1 MLKRA
6 FALSDQGAKDLAK
19 GIIATACA
27 NLIQIIPASLLL
39 MVVMMLLEKAA
50 GTQVNVG
57 RNIPFFVGITLV
69 LFGMIAIAQLVQY
82 NLTYTAAYKESANR
96 RIVLAEK
103 LRKLPLSFFEK
114 KNLADL
120 TTTIMG
126 DCTALERTFSNAI
139 PQLLGTILM
148 FVIMSVGL
156 AVLDWR
162 MALCI
167 IVPVPVAS
175 IVVVLARKAQS
186 KAELENLEA
195 KRCAY
200 DAVQEYIDTIK
211 ELKAYS
217 KTDVYL
223 DELDKKLENVIR
235 CSFRNELAPG
245 ASTTTA
251 QFILRFGLVAVLLIG
266 GNLVIEGMLS
276 IPMLILF
283 LLFAGRI
290 YDPFTNCF
298 MLLAEVFAAL
308 VSIGRMKQI
317 DNTQEQT
324 GSDCCN
330 NIGCDIEFK
339 DVYFS
344 YNEEPVLTG
353 VSFVAKQGEITAL
366 VGPSG
371 SGKSTVSKL
380 AARFWDAD
388 SGLITL
394 GGIDVKTVEP
404 EVLLKNYA
412 IVFQNV
418 TLFDESVMENIRLGR
433 SGASDEDVRAAAKAA
448 QCDEFIDR
456 LPQGYDTNI
465 GENGSKL
472 SGGER
477 QRISIARALLKNAPV
492 ILLDEATA
500 SMDAES
506 ETMVQTALSA
516 LLKGR
521 TVIVIAH
528 RMRTIANA
536 DKIVVLDKGKVTEVG
551 TPSELAKKGG
561 LYAHLVALQQ
571 KQQMSS
577 LPT

>member
-1 MLKRA
+1 MKFKR
-6 FALSDQGAKDLAK
+6 LA
-19 GIIATACA
+19 
-27 NLIQIIPASLLL
+27 
-39 MVVMMLLEKAA
+39 
-50 GTQVNVG
+50 
-57 RNIPFFVGITLV
+57 
-69 LFGMIAIAQLVQY
+69 
-82 NLTYTAAYKESANR
+82 
-96 RIVLAEK
+96 
-103 LRKLPLSFFEK
+103 
-114 KNLADL
+114 
-120 TTTIMG
+120 
-126 DCTALERTFSNAI
+126 
-139 PQLLGTILM
+139 TILM
-148 FVIMSVGL
+148 AAAMMVSLVACTGDNGENSETPVTSGNDVVEETETNHITLAESWGFENFYTIMTPDVSASNFGITYYLSNFYDVLVEYQDGEYVGGL
-156 AVLDWR
+156 AEDWTISEDGTVYTFNLR
-162 MALCI
+162 HDVKFSDGSDLTAEDVAKSLLAVPINLGQYNGTYGRLSTI
-167 IVPVPVAS
+167 IEDA
-175 IVVVLARKAQS
+175 VVVDDYTVEMHLTQPYYNALRELCLANPFGIVSSEQLNDDLTKKDTFETATYGTGPYMYAGDNDGQTWNFESNPYYWGERPDVESFSIKS
-186 KAELENLEA
+186 IPDNDA
-195 KRCAY
+195 KILALKNG
-200 DAVQEYIDTIK
+200 EIDFVAGITNVSNESFVEMQNTEGFGAK
-211 ELKAYS
+211 V
-217 KTDVYL
+217 D
-223 DELDKKLENVIR
+223 DK
-235 CSFRNELAPG
+235 SFRTGYIGYNL
-245 ASTTTA
+245 SSSM
-251 QFILRFGLVAVLLIG
+251 FG
-266 GNLVIEGMLS
+266 
-276 IPMLILF
+276 
-283 LLFAGRI
+283 
-290 YDPFTNCF
+290 D
-298 MLLAEVFAAL
+298 EVVRQA
-308 VSIGRMKQI
+308 
-317 DNTQEQT
+317 
-324 GSDCCN
+324 
-330 NIGCDIEFK
+330 IGCDIEFK

>member
-195 KRCAY
+195 KPNLEEYRKQVFDGIRKAMEE
-200 DAVQEYIDTIK
+200 AVEMSQ
-211 ELKAYS
+211 
-217 KTDVYL
+217 
-223 DELDKKLENVIR
+223 DKKDLDDEIVGRVNHLNESILSLEEDLGHKV
-235 CSFRNELAPG
+235 SMSELSAYLEMPLEE
-245 ASTTTA
+245 
-251 QFILRFGLVAVLLIG
+251 I
-266 GNLVIEGMLS
+266 
-276 IPMLILF
+276 
-283 LLFAGRI
+283 
-290 YDPFTNCF
+290 
-298 MLLAEVFAAL
+298 
-308 VSIGRMKQI
+308 
-317 DNTQEQT
+317 
-324 GSDCCN
+324 
-330 NIGCDIEFK
+330 K
-339 DVYFS
+339 DVLRMAGD
-344 YNEEPVLTG
+344 EM
-353 VSFVAKQGEITAL
+353 KD
-366 VGPSG
+366 
-371 SGKSTVSKL
+371 KS
-380 AARFWDAD
+380 
-388 SGLITL
+388 
-394 GGIDVKTVEP
+394 
-404 EVLLKNYA
+404 
-412 IVFQNV
+412 
-418 TLFDESVMENIRLGR
+418 
-433 SGASDEDVRAAAKAA
+433 DVR
-448 QCDEFIDR
+448 
-456 LPQGYDTNI
+456 
-465 GENGSKL
+465 
-472 SGGER
+472 
-477 QRISIARALLKNAPV
+477 
-492 ILLDEATA
+492 
-500 SMDAES
+500 
-506 ETMVQTALSA
+506 
-516 LLKGR
+516 
-521 TVIVIAH
+521 
-528 RMRTIANA
+528 
-536 DKIVVLDKGKVTEVG
+536 
-551 TPSELAKKGG
+551 
-561 LYAHLVALQQ
+561 
-571 KQQMSS
+571 
-577 LPT
+577 

>member
-1 MLKRA
+1 MLK
-6 FALSDQGAKDLAK
+6 
-19 GIIATACA
+19 
-27 NLIQIIPASLLL
+27 
-39 MVVMMLLEKAA
+39 LE
-50 GTQVNVG
+50 
-57 RNIPFFVGITLV
+57 
-69 LFGMIAIAQLVQY
+69 
-82 NLTYTAAYKESANR
+82 
-96 RIVLAEK
+96 
-103 LRKLPLSFFEK
+103 
-114 KNLADL
+114 
-120 TTTIMG
+120 
-126 DCTALERTFSNAI
+126 
-139 PQLLGTILM
+139 
-148 FVIMSVGL
+148 
-156 AVLDWR
+156 
-162 MALCI
+162 
-167 IVPVPVAS
+167 
-175 IVVVLARKAQS
+175 
-186 KAELENLEA
+186 
-195 KRCAY
+195 
-200 DAVQEYIDTIK
+200 
-211 ELKAYS
+211 
-217 KTDVYL
+217 YL

-245 ASTTTA
+245 ASTTAA